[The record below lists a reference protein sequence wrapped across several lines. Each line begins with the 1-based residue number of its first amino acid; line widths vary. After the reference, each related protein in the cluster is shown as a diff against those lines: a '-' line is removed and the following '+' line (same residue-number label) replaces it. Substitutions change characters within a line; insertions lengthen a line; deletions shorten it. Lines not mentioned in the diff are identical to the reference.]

1 MSTFRKWSGTSTTTV
16 LILPQVYFPLFLC
29 QSINLTNEYDSEEV
43 EFSAFILREPQINFL
58 IVPQLLIDI
67 PIHLT
72 QPNTAKFSNLHGVYT
87 AQWPWKQL
95 PTPFPNYPML
105 SLPTKPSSFLPT
117 FSAEGTTYP
126 IELIVGNWSGW
137 LWFPEEFATHYNINW
152 NLGSEGWRR
161 FVGRGGGYAGG
172 SQGVWTRLEPP
183 REAIT
188 VHGAKDPSVEV
199 KLAEGLYIHW
209 FEEKHNGRT
218 CIRSLI
224 CTSPSL

>member
-1 MSTFRKWSGTSTTTV
+1 
-16 LILPQVYFPLFLC
+16 
-29 QSINLTNEYDSEEV
+29 
-43 EFSAFILREPQINFL
+43 
-58 IVPQLLIDI
+58 
-67 PIHLT
+67 
-72 QPNTAKFSNLHGVYT
+72 
-87 AQWPWKQL
+87 
-95 PTPFPNYPML
+95 ML

-117 FSAEGTTYP
+117 FSTEGTTYP
-126 IELIVGNWSGW
+126 IELIAGNWSGW

-188 VHGAKDPSVEV
+188 VRGAKDPSVEV

-218 CIRSLI
+218 CLCFCPTHPRAYNWISLI
-224 CTSPSL
+224 QLGSKFSQKCLSFPLKRW